1 MRTHCHFIIIVIITI
16 ISGGIIACQEGSTP
30 PRKSLIIN
38 NKSFS
43 KDRAAFVN
51 AMNKKAHEMGAT
63 TASFLD
69 ASGLKWSGSV
79 ASANDILQILVHAA
93 GIPQIAEKWN
103 KEYYVMTVSGHS
115 SRNEVLSTSVNSIEY
130 DDSTYPILGGKTGT
144 ITATGNVTYNLAW
157 ITLIENTEI
166 ACVIMGDTTDVNR
179 WQDAERIAEYLDVV
193 MSGKTATL
201 QIDAPLF
208 AACKLPAHPI
218 MYDNYKFDL
227 LASKSPDETGIPAS
241 LTKLM
246 ALITAFDYISDE
258 NEQVKI
264 DPSDIIG
271 GSGDNLVAGDI
282 VSIRDLVYDMLLPSS
297 NDAAMALARHI
308 GGKIIKMHQ

>member
-1 MRTHCHFIIIVIITI
+1 M
-16 ISGGIIACQEGSTP
+16 SGKNYP
-30 PRKSLIIN
+30 PPDLLVVD
-38 NKSFS
+38 NKTFS
-43 KDRAAFVN
+43 KERAAFVN
-51 AMNKKAHEMGAT
+51 AMNKKANEVGAT
-63 TASFLD
+63 NATFLD
-69 ASGLKWSGSV
+69 ASGLKWSGSA

-103 KEYYVMTVSGHS
+103 KNFYVMTVSGRS
-115 SRNEVLSTSVNSIEY
+115 PREEVLSTSVSNIEY
-130 DDSTYPILGGKTGT
+130 DESKYPILGGKTGT
-144 ITATGNVTYNLAW
+144 ITAEGNVNYNLAW
-157 ITLIENTEI
+157 ITSIEDTEI

-179 WQDAERIAEYLDVV
+179 WRDAERIAEYLDVII
-193 MSGKTATL
+193 SGKTATL
-201 QIDAPLF
+201 QIDAPRF
-208 AACKLPAHPI
+208 AACKLPAHPL
-218 MYDNYKFDL
+218 MYDNHKFDL

-258 NEQVKI
+258 NDQVKI

-271 GSGDNLVAGDI
+271 GSGDNLAAGDI

-308 GGKIIKMHQ
+308 GGKIMKMHKN